1 MRRAEGS
8 LGPNALGRPVKS
20 HGSDSRLGVSGRRYN
35 LRGLIIIVVMVA
47 VAISG
52 IAAGYG
58 IGSTISSTAKAV
70 STTTTSAA
78 QTPYVITL
86 VITTGNEFNSSIG
99 DQPAYYVVG
108 PNGLQSSA
116 QINLPAQR
124 LIELV
129 IINYDNGNATLTNS
143 KYANVSG
150 VVGNQILLVNN
161 TLINSTMGTSG
172 IQIRG
177 GENVTSLSASVI
189 AHTFTIPSL
198 GINIPVG
205 TLSTEVAYFKVDN
218 AGTYTWFCMTECGSG
233 AEGLGG
239 AMATPGWMTGSVVV
253 Q

>member
-1 MRRAEGS
+1 MSGS
-8 LGPNALGRPVKS
+8 RI
-20 HGSDSRLGVSGRRYN
+20 N
-35 LRGLIIIVVMVA
+35 LRGVVILIIIVVVA
-47 VAISG
+47 VSG
-52 IAAGYG
+52 IAVGYG
-58 IGSTISSTAKAV
+58 VGTTIPSTAKAT
-70 STTTTSAA
+70 STTTTSSG
-78 QTPYVITL
+78 QTPYVVTL

-116 QINLPAQR
+116 QISLPANR
-124 LIELV
+124 LIKLV

-143 KYANVSG
+143 KYTNVTG
-150 VVGNQILLVNN
+150 VVDNQVLLVNN

-177 GENVTSLSASVI
+177 SENVTSLPASEI

-198 GINIPVG
+198 GINIPVA
-205 TLSTEVAYFKVDN
+205 TLSTEVAYFTIDT

-233 AEGLGG
+233 AKGLGG

>member
-1 MRRAEGS
+1 M
-8 LGPNALGRPVKS
+8 
-20 HGSDSRLGVSGRRYN
+20 
-35 LRGLIIIVVMVA
+35 IA

-58 IGSTISSTAKAV
+58 IGSTVPTTPKQTP
-70 STTTTSAA
+70 TTTTSTVS
-78 QTPYVITL
+78 TPYIVTL
-86 VITTGNEFNSSIG
+86 VITTGNQFNSTVG
-99 DQPAYYVVG
+99 DQPAYYVLG

-129 IINYDNGNATLTNS
+129 IINYDNGAANLTDS
-143 KYANVSG
+143 KYAAVTG
-150 VVGNQILLVNN
+150 VVDNQITLVNN
-161 TLINSTMGTSG
+161 TLINSTMGSSG

-177 GENVTSLSASVI
+177 VENVTSLPTNGI

-198 GINIPVG
+198 GINIPVAP
-205 TLSTEVAYFKVDN
+205 LSTEVAYFTIDT

-233 AEGLGG
+233 PKGLGG
-239 AMATPGWMTGSVVV
+239 AMSTAGWMTGSVVV

>member
-1 MRRAEGS
+1 VKRARESVSPNG
-8 LGPNALGRPVKS
+8 LGKPIKS
-20 HGSDSRLGVSGRRYN
+20 HGPNSKLGVSGRRFN

-58 IGSTISSTAKAV
+58 IGSTIPSTAKAV

-78 QTPYVITL
+78 QTPYIVTL

-116 QINLPAQR
+116 QINFPAQR
-124 LIELV
+124 LIKLV

-143 KYANVSG
+143 KYANVTG

-161 TLINSTMGTSG
+161 TLVNSTMSTSG
-172 IQIRG
+172 IRIRG
-177 GENVTSLSASVI
+177 GENVTSLPASVI

-205 TLSTEVAYFKVDN
+205 TLSTEVAYFTVDT